1 MSAFASDVRE
11 VLNVS
16 AAQPGWRA
24 LFVEDS
30 DEKVDFTMQLVGWA
44 LVRIT
49 TRDSDTG
56 DVLPRA
62 RTRIEGVV
70 LQGTDVVSVFEY
82 AATSATFGEYLSPD
96 DPDPVPGTGPDG
108 KGKVDKPD
116 GVKGTR
122 GRGRVRS

>member
-11 VLNVS
+11 VFSVS

-30 DEKVDFTMQLVGWA
+30 DELADFAMPLVGWA
-44 LVRIT
+44 VVRIT
-49 TRDSDTG
+49 TRDNDTG

-70 LQGTDVVSVFEY
+70 LQDPEVVSVFDY
-82 AATSATFGEYLSPD
+82 SATSATFGGYLSPD
-96 DPDPVPGTGPDG
+96 DPDPEPGTGPDG
-108 KGKVDKPD
+108 KGKIDKPD

-122 GRGRVRS
+122 GRGRVKS

>member
-11 VLNVS
+11 VLSVS

-24 LFVEDS
+24 LFVVDS
-30 DEKVDFTMQLVGWA
+30 DDKVNFTMPLVGWA
-44 LVRIT
+44 VVRIT

-70 LQGTDVVSVFEY
+70 VQNPDVVSVFEY
-82 AATSATFGEYLSPD
+82 AATSGTFGEYLSPD
-96 DPDPVPGTGPDG
+96 DPDPEPGTVPDG
-108 KGKVDKPD
+108 KGKVDKPN
-116 GVKGTR
+116 GGKGTR
-122 GRGRVRS
+122 GRGRVKS